1 MKAEDERSANKA
13 AAAIQKR
20 MLWLNSKSES
30 ENNPTRDADQGN
42 SSDIVTSIQRVEISS
57 SANTTTVNTSDSSDQ
72 LAVIKQSNKL
82 MIVLLIFAQDYFVR

>member
-1 MKAEDERSANKA
+1 LKAEDERSANKA